1 MILSPV
7 DIYSRFCVHS
17 SSTFIL
23 FFVSAKIWKE
33 LKKITVK
40 HALYWLTKFKHINCL
55 CIMFFKIHIIPN
67 SITVDFNL
75 CVKINGVFG

>member
-7 DIYSRFCVHS
+7 DIYSRLILCSFLVYFYFIFCVC
-17 SSTFIL
+17 
-23 FFVSAKIWKE
+23 KNME

-75 CVKINGVFG
+75 FVKINGVFG

>member
-1 MILSPV
+1 MIVSPV

-55 CIMFFKIHIIPN
+55 CQNTYSKILFL
-67 SITVDFNL
+67 TVL
-75 CVKINGVFG
+75 Q